1 MVMLWNAYDPDD
13 HCVRTGCGKPILSFD
28 FATSPAIE
36 GRAHFVAAPDVQH

>member
-1 MVMLWNAYDPDD
+1 MII
-13 HCVRTGCGKPILSFD
+13 CFRTACGKPIAVLTFD